1 MPGQA
6 PIGGS
11 LAIEVALKAEA
22 ANSLKALGHRLD
34 RQLTELRLLGEQV
47 QAMAPSPTRDKRL
60 AEYEEKRREAE
71 YRKWTLIVQREAMGL
86 FNHEDVE
93 EIYRVP
99 SRLR

>member
-1 MPGQA
+1 MPGKA
-6 PIGGS
+6 PIGGA

-34 RQLTELRLLGEQV
+34 RQLTELRQLGEQV
-47 QAMAPSPTRDKRL
+47 MALAPGEVRDKRL
-60 AEYEEKRREAE
+60 AEYEEKRRDAE

-93 EIYRVP
+93 EIYGVP
-99 SRLR
+99 PKLR

>member
-1 MPGQA
+1 MSGKE

-11 LAIEVALKAEA
+11 LAIEIALKAEA

-34 RQLTELRLLGEQV
+34 RQLTELRQLGQQV
-47 QAMAPSPTRDKRL
+47 RAMAPGPARDKKV
-60 AEYEEKRREAE
+60 AEYNEKRRDAE
-71 YRKWTLIVQREAMGL
+71 YRQWTLIVQREAMGL

-99 SRLR
+99 PKLS